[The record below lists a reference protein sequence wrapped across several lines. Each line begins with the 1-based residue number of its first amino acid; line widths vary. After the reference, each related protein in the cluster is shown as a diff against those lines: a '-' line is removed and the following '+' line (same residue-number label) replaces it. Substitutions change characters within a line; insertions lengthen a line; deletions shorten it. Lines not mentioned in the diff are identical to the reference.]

1 MNHLVDQGALRMGQ
15 SVQTDSGHMVQLQ
28 DVEKLATV
36 TLMEKFV
43 PTVSGSQKLLASM
56 DCRQLTQVHGFTD
69 IVLKPNDVEKL
80 ATVTLMEKFVP
91 TVSGSQKLLASM
103 DCRQLTQVHG
113 FTDIVLKPK

>member
-1 MNHLVDQGALRMGQ
+1 MERNHVPEPAVTSVEERFVPDRGIGNAECQKDRVWRVDIVFL
-15 SVQTDSGHMVQLQ
+15 SVS

-56 DCRQLTQVHGFTD
+56 DCRQLTQ
-69 IVLKPNDVEKL
+69 
-80 ATVTLMEKFVP
+80 M
-91 TVSGSQKLLASM
+91 
-103 DCRQLTQVHG
+103 HG